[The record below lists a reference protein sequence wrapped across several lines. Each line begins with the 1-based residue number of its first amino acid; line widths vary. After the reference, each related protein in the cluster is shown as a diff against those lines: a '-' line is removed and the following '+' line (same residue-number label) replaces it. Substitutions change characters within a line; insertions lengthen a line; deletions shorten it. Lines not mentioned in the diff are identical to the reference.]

1 MSDTSKKIGEQ
12 QHYRACAANVISS
25 ADCASIKSA
34 PRSPNLRHWR
44 RNLSLPVSYWINAI
58 ILVGVLTII
67 LFAAVAAIVNSNAGL
82 RIVSFASLSTLLF
95 SAAAWFWSM
104 VGV

>member
-34 PRSPNLRHWR
+34 PRSPNYFLRHWR

-67 LFAAVAAIVNSNAGL
+67 LFAAVAAIVNSNIRRFTGCIRATYRADRATGYV
-82 RIVSFASLSTLLF
+82 VSNT
-95 SAAAWFWSM
+95 
-104 VGV
+104 